1 MAVLVSPR
9 KAKGGAREG
18 VPPAT
23 RRDVSPA
30 EHRDVS
36 PAERGDVSP
45 VEIGL
50 PREHV
55 SEIQRMRI
63 LTAMAE
69 VASERGAGSVTVAYV
84 VHRAGVSRRTFY
96 DLFADREECFLAAF
110 EEAIGRVSALV
121 LDAYGWEGSWRERIR
136 AGLWAALVWL
146 DEEPATARLCVVEA
160 LAAGPRVLER
170 RAIVLRALVAAVDEG
185 RGDVPRRATQPAPL
199 TAEGVVGA
207 VLSVI
212 HTRLLDPDA
221 APLTDLVGE
230 LMSAIVLPYIGR
242 AAAQKELHKPAPS
255 LLKRTTATP
264 RDPLDGLEM
273 RITYRT
279 VRVLMVI
286 AEFSDAS
293 NRRIAAGA
301 GITDQGQ
308 VSKLLA
314 RLEHLGLIENTGAGP
329 VKGAP
334 NAWRLTARGEQVQRA
349 ISVQSAPP
357 AGHVHRLAT
366 Q

>member
-1 MAVLVSPR
+1 VSAPER
-9 KAKGGAREG
+9 RAGARKSAS
-18 VPPAT
+18 PAT
-23 RRDVSPA
+23 D
-30 EHRDVS
+30 
-36 PAERGDVSP
+36 
-45 VEIGL
+45 GL

-69 VASERGAGSVTVAYV
+69 VASEMGAGSVTVAHV
-84 VHRAGVSRRTFY
+84 VSRAGVSRRTFY

-121 LDAYGWEGSWRERIR
+121 IQAYEAQSAWRERVR
-136 AGLWAALVWL
+136 AGLWALLQWL
-146 DEEPATARLCVVEA
+146 DEDPATARLCIVES

-170 RAIVLRALVAAVDEG
+170 RAVVLRALVRAIDEG
-185 RGDVPRRATQPAPL
+185 RGAVGAGSGLRRKATTLPPL

-212 HTRLLDPDA
+212 HTRLCEPKTR
-221 APLTDLVGE
+221 PLTGLLGE
-230 LMSAIVLPYIGR
+230 LMGVVVLPYQGQ
-242 AAAQKELHKPAPS
+242 AAAEKELGRPAPRLQAKPHPGS
-255 LLKRTTATP
+255 

-279 VRVLMVI
+279 VRVLMTI
-286 AEFSDAS
+286 AEHPDAS
-293 NRRIAAGA
+293 NRLVASEA
-301 GITDQGQ
+301 GISDQGQ

-314 RLEHLGLIENTGAGP
+314 RLEHLGLVYNRGIGP

-334 NAWRLTARGEQVQRA
+334 NAWQLTARGRHVEQAIRVQTTPR
-349 ISVQSAPP
+349 
-357 AGHVHRLAT
+357 
-366 Q
+366 